1 MLVAAG
7 HAALLSSQRV
17 AASATLAAARSGG
30 RTRLARLF
38 QEGAAKIRM
47 PCVASDPLEAV
58 LINTAGGLTG
68 GDRIGWNIEAGAGAS
83 VSVTTQA
90 CEKLYR
96 AASGRAE
103 SSIALVAG
111 ESARIAWLPQET
123 IVYDG
128 SAFVR
133 RLQVDLAARAEVL
146 IVEAT
151 IFGRRAMGEKVGRAD
166 FHDSWLVRQHGRVI
180 HAEAFRLGPET
191 GEALLRP
198 AVAGGAGAV
207 ATVLLVAERAG
218 SFLEAARDIVSAAGG
233 ASAWSVAGSGKLL
246 ARLAAEDGYGLRQ
259 RLLPLVG
266 LLNGRAGLPGI
277 WSL

>member
-103 SSIALVAG
+103 SSITLVAG

-146 IVEAT
+146 IV
-151 IFGRRAMGEKVGRAD
+151 GRRAMGEKVGRAD

-218 SFLEAARDIVSAAGG
+218 SSLEAARDIVGAAGG
-233 ASAWSVAGSGKLL
+233 ASAWSVAETGKLL
-246 ARLAAEDGYGLRQ
+246 ARLSAEDGYGLRQ